1 MIIKIDD
8 TYSIEKD
15 DYNYTLKESK
25 HKRDKKGKDIFV
37 THGFFTTLDRALNR
51 LVHIKADMKADKVF
65 LGEYI
70 ELIQNERYELEKLV
84 KGVDMP

>member
-1 MIIKIDD
+1 MIIKVDD
-8 TYSIEKD
+8 TYYIEKD

-25 HKRDKKGKDIFV
+25 HKTDNKGNDVFV

-51 LVHIKADMKADKVF
+51 LVHIKADMKADKVS

-70 ELIQNERYELEKLV
+70 EMIKNERYELEKLV
-84 KGVDMP
+84 KGVDTP